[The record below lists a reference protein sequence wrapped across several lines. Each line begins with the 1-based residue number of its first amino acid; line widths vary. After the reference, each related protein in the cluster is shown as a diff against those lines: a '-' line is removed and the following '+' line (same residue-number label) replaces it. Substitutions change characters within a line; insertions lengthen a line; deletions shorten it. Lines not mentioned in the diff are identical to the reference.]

1 MKTSKLQVWVSRV
14 AFVGLGLAAMTVG
27 LALGSS
33 GCEQCH
39 CGEPEPFQPGLF
51 EIIGSPARPE
61 LVGGMVDATDQG
73 VEISFTDADGNPVVV
88 DYSIASMW

>member
-1 MKTSKLQVWVSRV
+1 MKVWFSR
-14 AFVGLGLAAMTVG
+14 AALVGLGLAAMTVG

-33 GCEQCH
+33 GCHRCECV
-39 CGEPEPFQPGLF
+39 EPEPFEPGVF
-51 EIIGSPARPE
+51 EIVGSAARPE

-88 DYSIASMW
+88 EYSVASTW